1 MVQTM
6 NMASRIGGMI
16 GRRRNSRLRL
26 GVPAQ
31 LITLHG
37 QFTASLADLSQS
49 GAHLRSRGELVR
61 GEELV
66 VTWLGFEAFG
76 TVVWAVNGEAGLEFD
91 EPLAEAILLQTRQ
104 QVDQGIAPSAEQAA
118 YDGARSWYMGYR

>member
-1 MVQTM
+1 M
-6 NMASRIGGMI
+6 NMVRKIGGMI
-16 GRRRNSRLRL
+16 GRRRDSRLRV

-37 QFTASLADLSQS
+37 QTTASLADLSQS
-49 GAHLRSRGELVR
+49 GAHIRSKGKLVR
-61 GEELV
+61 GDQAV

-76 TVVWAVNGEAGLEFD
+76 TIVWAASGEGGLEFD
-91 EPLAEAILLQTRQ
+91 ELLPEAILIQTRQ

-118 YDGARSWYMGYR
+118 YDGVRSWYMGYR

>member
-1 MVQTM
+1 MVQK
-6 NMASRIGGMI
+6 IGGMI
-16 GRRRNSRLRL
+16 GRRRDSRLRV

-49 GAHLRSRGELVR
+49 GAHIRTKGRLVR
-61 GEELV
+61 GDEAV

-76 TVVWAVNGEAGLEFD
+76 TIVWAASGEGGLEFD
-91 EPLAEAILLQTRQ
+91 EFLPEAILIQTRQ
-104 QVDQGIAPSAEQAA
+104 QVDQGIAPNAEQAA

>member
-1 MVQTM
+1 M
-6 NMASRIGGMI
+6 NVVRKIGGII
-16 GRRRNSRLRL
+16 GRRRDSRLRV

-31 LITLHG
+31 IITLHG

-49 GAHLRSRGELVR
+49 GAHIRTRGELVR

-76 TVVWAVNGEAGLEFD
+76 TVVWAAPGEVGLEFD
-91 EPLAEAILLQTRQ
+91 EPLPVPILLQTRQ
-104 QVDQGIAPSAEQAA
+104 QVDLGLAPSAEQAA
-118 YDGARSWYMGYR
+118 YEGARSWYMGYR

>member
-1 MVQTM
+1 MVAVM
-6 NMASRIGGMI
+6 DMVGKIGGMI

-37 QFTASLADLSQS
+37 QFTASLADLSRS
-49 GAHLRSRGELVR
+49 GAHLRTKGELFR

-76 TVVWAVNGEAGLEFD
+76 TIVWTANGEAGLEFD

>member
-1 MVQTM
+1 
-6 NMASRIGGMI
+6 MI
-16 GRRRNSRLRL
+16 GRRRDSRLRV

-31 LITLHG
+31 IITLHG

-49 GAHLRSRGELVR
+49 GAHIRTKGGLVR

-76 TVVWAVNGEAGLEFD
+76 TVVWTALGEAGLEFD
-91 EPLAEAILLQTRQ
+91 EPLAVPILLQTRQ
-104 QVDQGIAPSAEQAA
+104 QVDQGLAPSSEQAA
-118 YDGARSWYMGYR
+118 YEGARSWYMGYR